1 MELKTENLIPENSS
15 PGPDKNGTFNLL
27 AVSPTDIWRKPPKID
42 NFNAPIIYHSIPISS
57 FKSAHVTAKGEWLTL
72 YDQGGLFLVLPP
84 KKGSEQ
90 KRWIK
95 SGVEFYQGKPMM
107 SVVAADEWADW
118 SLLSLATRGEE
129 RNGSVTVEFER
140 EQEEDGSWGSVLR
153 VLLVGRFGVKTPIRE
168 ISWAF
173 WDVDESEEL
182 WIGMYAAKPISD
194 IRDTLAVQFEDFV
207 VEARTD

>member
-1 MELKTENLIPENSS
+1 MEMDLQTANLIPENSS
-15 PGPDKNGTFNLL
+15 PGPDGKGTFNLL
-27 AVSPTDIWRKPPKID
+27 AVAPTDVWRKPPNID

-57 FKSAHVTAKGEWLTL
+57 FKSAHVTAKGEWMTL

-84 KKGSEQ
+84 KKGGEQ

-129 RNGSVTVEFER
+129 RNGSVTVEF
-140 EQEEDGSWGSVLR
+140 
-153 VLLVGRFGVKTPIRE
+153 GVKTPIRE

-194 IRDTLAVQFEDFV
+194 ARDTLAVHFEDFV
-207 VEARTD
+207 VDVRTD